1 MFGQNLKIDDKEML
15 YEGWFKIRNFNAI
28 FVLIKNQKYINVI
41 YKNIKYNVMFGY
53 YLKRYVNALVYDL
66 L

>member
-1 MFGQNLKIDDKEML
+1 MFGQNLKIDNKEML

-28 FVLIKNQKYINVI
+28 LVLIKNQKYINVI

>member
-1 MFGQNLKIDDKEML
+1 ML